1 MATIAESFLDDLND
15 LEDESSSEDENQQEE
30 EKMDVEMSKEHLRA
44 QETFISHMKNVT
56 SALEVRFQFF
66 FKECLST
73 TLKSCIVQR
82 CVCFECVRVYLDV
95 LCIIFWFVE

>member
-1 MATIAESFLDDLND
+1 MWLTALKEILKNFLEMATIAESFLDDLND

-56 SALEVRFQFF
+56 SALEVRFRFF
-66 FKECLST
+66 
-73 TLKSCIVQR
+73 
-82 CVCFECVRVYLDV
+82 
-95 LCIIFWFVE
+95 

>member
-44 QETFISHMKNVT
+44 QKEFISHMKNVT
-56 SALEVRFQFF
+56 SALEVRFRFF
-66 FKECLST
+66 
-73 TLKSCIVQR
+73 
-82 CVCFECVRVYLDV
+82 
-95 LCIIFWFVE
+95 

>member
-15 LEDESSSEDENQQEE
+15 LEDDSSSEDEQNEEEE

-56 SALEVRFQFF
+56 SALEVRFRFF
-66 FKECLST
+66 
-73 TLKSCIVQR
+73 
-82 CVCFECVRVYLDV
+82 
-95 LCIIFWFVE
+95 